1 MAVRQKITGAHCL
14 TKGKLYSA
22 EFSSHISDPSM
33 NLDLLLKTA
42 VGQMEHCAAMSTTRT
57 AKLSC
62 PDRFMASGSGS
73 WFLVFWLRFS
83 PTDVRRSRRR
93 SSTVWRFRRVGD
105 RLLYRRRFL
114 LHDVDDASSVESL
127 SDAIATTDRC
137 PERFWPH
144 WIVAFC
150 FF

>member
-1 MAVRQKITGAHCL
+1 MALNVLRKEIFIVQ
-14 TKGKLYSA
+14 S
-22 EFSSHISDPSM
+22 SSHISDPSM

-42 VGQMEHCAAMSTTRT
+42 VEQMEHCAAMSTTRT

-73 WFLVFWLRFS
+73 WFFVFWLRFS
-83 PTDVRRSRRR
+83 PTDVRRSRRL

-114 LHDVDDASSVESL
+114 LHDVDASSVESL

-144 WIVAFC
+144 SIVAF
-150 FF
+150 